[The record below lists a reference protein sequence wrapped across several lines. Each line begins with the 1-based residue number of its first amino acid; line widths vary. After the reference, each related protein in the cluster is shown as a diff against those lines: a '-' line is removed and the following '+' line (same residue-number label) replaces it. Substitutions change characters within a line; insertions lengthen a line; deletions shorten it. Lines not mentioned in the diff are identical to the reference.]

1 MSDGLDSRL
10 SNFADDVLKSRLIC
24 LGDVQKLRLHKGG
37 KGSGRGDIVETIQ
50 TWSLYRAEKWGY
62 VIMVS
67 VTYRRPRY
75 FRTFGPLISYPLKA

>member
-24 LGDVQKLRLHKGG
+24 LGGRSEITFAQRG
-37 KGSGRGDIVETIQ
+37 KGSSRGDIVETIQ

-67 VTYRRPRY
+67 VT
-75 FRTFGPLISYPLKA
+75 